1 MQELQNILTNAFI
14 TVLTAAVP
22 VIVTYFVNWI
32 NTKIANEKTEL
43 NAKYL
48 NLAADAIA
56 TATLETTQVYV
67 GGLKGQ
73 NLFDKDAQTKALQMS
88 LDRAK
93 EIMGEKTRV
102 ALEEIVGDINI
113 YITSQI
119 EALIAQQKVVA
130 K

>member
-1 MQELQNILTNAFI
+1 MQELQNALTSAFI

-22 VIVTYFVNWI
+22 VLVTFFVNWI

-48 NLAADAIA
+48 KLAADAIA

-67 GGLKGQ
+67 GSLKGQ
-73 NLFDKDAQTKALQMS
+73 NLFDKDAQATALQMS
-88 LDRAK
+88 LKRAK
-93 EIMGEKTRV
+93 EIMGEKTRI

-119 EALIAQQKVVA
+119 EALIAQQKVA